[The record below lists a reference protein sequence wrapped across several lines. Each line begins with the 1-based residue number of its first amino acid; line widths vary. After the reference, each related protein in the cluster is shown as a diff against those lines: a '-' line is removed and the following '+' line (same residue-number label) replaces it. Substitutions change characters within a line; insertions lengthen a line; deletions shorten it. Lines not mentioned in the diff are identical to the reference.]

1 MPRGLRHRTLVFWA
15 LVSSI
20 AIGAVL
26 NAASWRVIADGLDNP
41 RGIGIGPD
49 GGVYVAE
56 AGSGGASP
64 CAPGPEGIRC
74 YGLSGAISRID
85 LRTLRVERVTSGLPS
100 LATEGDFAAGPQDI
114 SFQGRGNAYLTLG
127 FGGDPGVRE
136 AQFGP
141 AGAAFAQ
148 LARTTPDGGWRLIS
162 DLGAFEED
170 KNPTG
175 DEVDSNPYGVLAQ
188 PGRQLVV
195 DAGANALVEVRT
207 NGDRTAL
214 ATFPNRLVLAPPFLG
229 LPPGAQIPM
238 DAVPTSV
245 VVGPD
250 GAYYVSQLTGF
261 PFPVGGANV
270 YRVPAG
276 GGTPQVYASGYTAI
290 IDILFG
296 PDGSLYVVEIAAN
309 GLLEAFGANDWTG
322 ALIRVMPDG
331 TRTEIAAGALT
342 APGGVAMG
350 PDGALYVT
358 NRSIFS
364 NAGQVLE
371 IRQ

>member
-20 AIGAVL
+20 AIGALL

-56 AGSGGASP
+56 AGSGGAGP

-100 LATEGDFAAGPQDI
+100 LATDGDFAAGPQDI

-127 FGGDPGVRE
+127 FGGDPG
-136 AQFGP
+136 
-141 AGAAFAQ
+141 
-148 LARTTPDGGWRLIS
+148 
-162 DLGAFEED
+162 
-170 KNPTG
+170 
-175 DEVDSNPYGVLAQ
+175 
-188 PGRQLVV
+188 
-195 DAGANALVEVRT
+195 
-207 NGDRTAL
+207 
-214 ATFPNRLVLAPPFLG
+214 
-229 LPPGAQIPM
+229 
-238 DAVPTSV
+238 
-245 VVGPD
+245 
-250 GAYYVSQLTGF
+250 
-261 PFPVGGANV
+261 
-270 YRVPAG
+270 
-276 GGTPQVYASGYTAI
+276 
-290 IDILFG
+290 
-296 PDGSLYVVEIAAN
+296 
-309 GLLEAFGANDWTG
+309 
-322 ALIRVMPDG
+322 
-331 TRTEIAAGALT
+331 
-342 APGGVAMG
+342 
-350 PDGALYVT
+350 ALYVT